1 MKPYLKSFLLIV
13 FGLPLLIACLM
24 IAAALLNGD
33 LFMDLSSPKHRHFY
47 ASLLLILWGY
57 CLPAA
62 ATYILLAIWLKLQRG
77 WRGAGVS
84 AALGLVLAIS
94 SIVLGEMFW
103 GDGFVEWGPTLAI
116 GTISAFAAAVMS
128 LCLPKRGYLKNIAS
142 IFQVAFLLYKP
153 CR

>member
-1 MKPYLKSFLLIV
+1 MKPYLKSFLLIA
-13 FGLPLLIACLM
+13 FGLPLLAGWLM
-24 IAAALLNGD
+24 IATALLNGD

-103 GDGFVEWGPTLAI
+103 GDGFVEWGLTLAI
-116 GTISAFAAAVMS
+116 GTISAFAAAIMS
-128 LCLPKRGYLKNIAS
+128 LCLPKRQSLE
-142 IFQVAFLLYKP
+142 
-153 CR
+153 

>member
-33 LFMDLSSPKHRHFY
+33 LFMDLSSPEHRRFY
-47 ASLLLILWGY
+47 ASLLLLLWLY
-57 CLPAA
+57 CLPAVVA
-62 ATYILLAIWLKLQRG
+62 YILLAVWLRLWRG

-84 AALGLVLAIS
+84 AVLGFALAIS

-103 GDGFVEWGPTLAI
+103 GDGFVEWGLTLAI
-116 GTISAFAAAVMS
+116 GAISAFSAAIMS
-128 LCLPKRGYLKNIAS
+128 LCLPKRQS
-142 IFQVAFLLYKP
+142 VE
-153 CR
+153 

>member
-1 MKPYLKSFLLIV
+1 MKPYLKSFLLIA

-33 LFMDLSSPKHRHFY
+33 LFMDLYSPEHRHFY
-47 ASLLLILWGY
+47 ASLLLLLWLY
-57 CLPAA
+57 CLPAVA
-62 ATYILLAIWLKLQRG
+62 AYILLAVWLRLWHG

-116 GTISAFAAAVMS
+116 SAISAFAAAVMS
-128 LCLPKRGYLKNIAS
+128 ICLPKRQSEG
-142 IFQVAFLLYKP
+142 
-153 CR
+153 

>member
-1 MKPYLKSFLLIV
+1 MKPYLKSFLLIA
-13 FGLPLLIACLM
+13 FGLPLLAGWLM
-24 IAAALLNGD
+24 IATALLNGD
-33 LFMDLSSPKHRHFY
+33 LCMDLSSPKHRHFY

-62 ATYILLAIWLKLQRG
+62 ATYILLAIWLKLWRG

-84 AALGLVLAIS
+84 AALGFALAIS

-128 LCLPKRGYLKNIAS
+128 LCLPKRQSVK
-142 IFQVAFLLYKP
+142 
-153 CR
+153 

>member
-33 LFMDLSSPKHRHFY
+33 LFMDLSSPEHRHFY
-47 ASLLLILWGY
+47 ASLLLLLWLY

-62 ATYILLAIWLKLQRG
+62 AVYILLAVWLRLRRG

-84 AALGLVLAIS
+84 VALGLVLVIS

-128 LCLPKRGYLKNIAS
+128 LCLPKRQSEA
-142 IFQVAFLLYKP
+142 
-153 CR
+153 

>member
-1 MKPYLKSFLLIV
+1 MKPYLKSFLLIA
-13 FGLPLLIACLM
+13 FGLPLLAACLM

-33 LFMDLSSPKHRHFY
+33 LFMDLSSPEHRRFY

-77 WRGAGVS
+77 WHGAGVS
-84 AALGLVLAIS
+84 TALGFALAIS

-103 GDGFVEWGPTLAI
+103 GDGFVEWGPTLTI
-116 GTISAFAAAVMS
+116 GTISAFAAAIMS
-128 LCLPKRGYLKNIAS
+128 LCLPKRQS
-142 IFQVAFLLYKP
+142 EE
-153 CR
+153 

>member
-1 MKPYLKSFLLIV
+1 MKPYLKSFLLIA
-13 FGLPLLIACLM
+13 FGLPLLAGWLM
-24 IAAALLNGD
+24 IATALLNGD

-62 ATYILLAIWLKLQRG
+62 ATYILLAIWLKLWRG

-84 AALGLVLAIS
+84 AALGFALAIS

-116 GTISAFAAAVMS
+116 GTISAFAAAVVS
-128 LCLPKRGYLKNIAS
+128 LCLPKRQSVK
-142 IFQVAFLLYKP
+142 
-153 CR
+153 

>member
-1 MKPYLKSFLLIV
+1 MKPYLKSFLLIA
-13 FGLPLLIACLM
+13 FGLPLLAGWLM
-24 IAAALLNGD
+24 IATALLNGD

-103 GDGFVEWGPTLAI
+103 GDGFVEWGLTLAI
-116 GTISAFAAAVMS
+116 GTISAFAAAIMS
-128 LCLPKRGYLKNIAS
+128 LCLPKRQSEA
-142 IFQVAFLLYKP
+142 
-153 CR
+153 

>member
-33 LFMDLSSPKHRHFY
+33 LFMDLSSPEHRHFY
-47 ASLLLILWGY
+47 ASLLLLLWLY
-57 CLPAA
+57 CLPAVA
-62 ATYILLAIWLKLQRG
+62 AYILLAVWLRLWRG

-84 AALGLVLAIS
+84 AAVGCALAIS

-103 GDGFVEWGPTLAI
+103 GDGFVEWGLTLTI

-128 LCLPKRGYLKNIAS
+128 LCLPKRQSVK
-142 IFQVAFLLYKP
+142 
-153 CR
+153 

>member
-1 MKPYLKSFLLIV
+1 
-13 FGLPLLIACLM
+13 M
-24 IAAALLNGD
+24 IATALLNGD

-128 LCLPKRGYLKNIAS
+128 LCLPKRQSVK
-142 IFQVAFLLYKP
+142 
-153 CR
+153 